1 MTVANENLQSAL
13 NKHLSIAT
21 PTIGICYE
29 NVEYNPVVGES
40 YLRAWLL
47 PGETT
52 SLTLGPGNILE
63 YLGVYQIDIL
73 CPKDQGWAP
82 AKVKAGKL
90 LTHFRPGISMTYQNL
105 TVKSWKAYCDS
116 GSIDGDFYKVSVSV
130 EYRAWDVNN

>member
-1 MTVANENLQSAL
+1 MTQANENLQSAL
-13 NKHLSIAT
+13 SKHLSLAT
-21 PTIGICYE
+21 PSIGIAYE
-29 NVEYNPVVGES
+29 NVEYNPIVGQS

-63 YLGVYQIDIL
+63 YLGVYQIDCL
-73 CPKDQGWAP
+73 CPKNQGWAP

-116 GSIDGDFYKVSVSV
+116 GSIDGDFYKVSVSI